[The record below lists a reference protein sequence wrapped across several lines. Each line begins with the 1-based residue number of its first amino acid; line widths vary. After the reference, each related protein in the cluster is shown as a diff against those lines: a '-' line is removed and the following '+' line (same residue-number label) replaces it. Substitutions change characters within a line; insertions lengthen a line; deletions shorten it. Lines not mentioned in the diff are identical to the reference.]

1 MRSERGLAVLL
12 ALLGGCSYEWNALRP
27 APTFPGDVVTVDAVV
42 APDAVSGDDVVVA
55 PDVVIALDVVDAAAA
70 PDVVST
76 DVPAPQDVFDATGPD
91 VVDAAGP
98 DVVDAPAVL
107 DRPDVVDVPP
117 ARDVV
122 DVVLPDIV
130 DVPPARDVVDV
141 PPVTDTGPTC
151 TGLSCPCHP
160 GNPTG
165 YCLVGQRCTAGACAD
180 APPAGALVITEIMND
195 PNTPISEPEGE
206 WFEVYN
212 PASYAVDLR
221 GLRVV
226 DAATMGVVT
235 SSGPA
240 LLVLPLGYA
249 VLARTANLGIT
260 GGMPVALATYDTV
273 ALNNSGSETL
283 AVQTAGGTLID
294 TLTYGS
300 GWPSMGSR
308 TKALRPGILDAVMN
322 DTSSNWCAAG
332 TVYGAMHYGT
342 PGAPN
347 SCM

>member
-1 MRSERGLAVLL
+1 VRSERGLAVLL

-27 APTFPGDVVTVDAVV
+27 APTFPSDVVTVDAVV

-76 DVPAPQDVFDATGPD
+76 DVPAPQDSFDATGPD

-107 DRPDVVDVPP
+107 DRPDVIDVPP

-165 YCLVGQRCTAGACAD
+165 YCLVGQRCTAGVCAD

-226 DAATMGVVT
+226 DASTMSVVT

-260 GGMPVALATYDTV
+260 GGTPVALATYDTV
-273 ALNNSGSETL
+273 ALNNSGPETL

-294 TLTYGS
+294 TLTYGT

-322 DTSSNWCAAG
+322 DLSSNWCAAG

>member
-1 MRSERGLAVLL
+1 MRSDRRLALLL

-27 APTFPGDVVTVDAVV
+27 APSFPTDVPAVDAVV
-42 APDAVSGDDVVVA
+42 APDGVSGDDVVT
-55 PDVVIALDVVDAAAA
+55 A
-70 PDVVST
+70 PDVVSLDDVVDASAPDVVT
-76 DVPAPQDVFDATGPD
+76 SDVPAPQDIFDAAPPD
-91 VVDAAGP
+91 VVDASGP
-98 DVVDAPAVL
+98 DVVDAPQAM

-117 ARDVV
+117 PRDIV
-122 DVVLPDIV
+122 DVVAPDVV

-160 GNPTG
+160 GNPSG

-180 APPAGALVITEIMND
+180 ATAAGALVITEVMND
-195 PNTPISEPEGE
+195 PNTPINEPEGE

-212 PASYAVDLR
+212 PASYAVDIR
-221 GLRVV
+221 GMRVV
-226 DAATMGVVT
+226 DASTMGVVT

-249 VLARTANLGIT
+249 VLARTANLGIS
-260 GGMPVALATYDTV
+260 GGMTLALATYDTV
-273 ALNNSGSETL
+273 ALNNSGNETL
-283 AVQTAGGTLID
+283 AVQTAGGTLVD

-300 GWPSMGSR
+300 GWPSTGAR

-322 DTSSNWCAAG
+322 DMSSNWCAAG